1 MNLPRL
7 DKESS
12 LPADMS
18 IPPVLAEAG
27 QASRI
32 KTCPKSSTT
41 GPFRPTLA
49 PLTSLRF
56 FAAVAVFLSH
66 PWFVPNNSIIQWLNV
81 RIFSEG
87 YSGVTFFFVL
97 SGFILTY
104 NYHDR
109 LATLD
114 RREIK
119 SFFVARFARIYP
131 VHFLTF
137 LISIPL
143 VWDLIIRFPFT
154 SLVKAVLSLLVL
166 QSFIPIYSVY
176 FSYNMPSWSL
186 SDEFFFYALLPFI
199 LFALTFWGGKRGM
212 SPILIAAGVWLLAF
226 VLVFL
231 GRNLNGGTASIG
243 HWLFYIFPPFRLV
256 DFFAGVA
263 LGLTFL
269 KLSGISLAK
278 RWWTLLEISTV
289 IGILGLV
296 FFSNR
301 VNPVFRYGVYY
312 LPLFSFMIFVFAFHG
327 GRLSDILCLK
337 WLTFLGDA
345 SYSFYMFHLLVL
357 RYMVWTDSGKTICQ
371 THPIAASLSAF
382 GATVILSG
390 LCYEFFEKPMR
401 ARIKQIL

>member
-1 MNLPRL
+1 M
-7 DKESS
+7 
-12 LPADMS
+12 
-18 IPPVLAEAG
+18 
-27 QASRI
+27 
-32 KTCPKSSTT
+32 
-41 GPFRPTLA
+41 
-49 PLTSLRF
+49 
-56 FAAVAVFLSH
+56 
-66 PWFVPNNSIIQWLNV
+66 QWLSARV
-81 RIFSEG
+81 FSEG
-87 YSGVTFFFVL
+87 YAGVTFFFVL

-104 NYHDR
+104 NYYDR

-137 LISIPL
+137 LISLPL
-143 VWDLIIRFPFT
+143 VWDLLFRFPFT
-154 SLVKAVLSLLVL
+154 SFVKAVLSLLVL
-166 QSFIPIYSVY
+166 QSFVPIYSVY
-176 FSYNMPSWSL
+176 FCYNMPSWSL

-199 LFALTFWGGKRGM
+199 LYALTFLGSKRTKA
-212 SPILIAAGVWLLAF
+212 PILIAAGVWLLAF

-231 GRNLNGGTASIG
+231 GRNLAGGQTSIG

-269 KLSGISLAK
+269 KMPGVDLAK
-278 RWWTLLEISTV
+278 HWWTFFEISTV

-312 LPLFSFMIFVFAFHG
+312 LPLFSLMIFVFAFQG

-357 RYMVWTDSGKTICQ
+357 RYMVWTEPGKMICQ
-371 THPIAASLSAF
+371 AHPLAASLSAF
-382 GATVILSG
+382 GATVVLSS
-390 LCYEFFEKPMR
+390 LCYEFFERPMR